1 MMRSMYSSIQGL
13 RAHQQRMDAIGNNI
27 ANVNTIGY
35 KAQRVTFASAY
46 AQTLNGSIAPSAT
59 RGGVNAQQ
67 IGLGVG
73 VASIDSLMSQG
84 SLQMTGEVTDLAIS
98 GNGFFVLKDG
108 GKFLYTRAGNFDFDA
123 QGNLVSKTTGQRVQG
138 WVSDATGTFPATD
151 VSSIRDVQ
159 IPLTDKSLA
168 KPTSLVKFDQ
178 TLNSLAPDGTI
189 HRTAVKIYDS
199 LGREHILDV
208 TFEKDPAIPGP
219 PPLPGTPN
227 RWTINVTSSDMDTTA
242 VPPTS
247 NVTVGAG
254 TITTAFPFTID
265 FNSDGSLDYA
275 AAFGAIPERYILDV
289 TFDDNG
295 VYGFEPQTIEF
306 DLSKIT
312 QVAMSGVNNQSNVR
326 AYEQDGYEAGD
337 LEGINVDSL
346 GMVTAFY
353 TNGQQKQVAQVAL
366 ATFSNPAGLLRDQ
379 NSNWIESNNSGMAR
393 IGSPG
398 TADRGAIAPA
408 RLEMSNV
415 DLSNEFTEMI
425 VTQRGFQANSRTITT
440 TDELLQELVNLK
452 R

>member
-35 KAQRVTFASAY
+35 KSQRVTFSSAF
-46 AQTLNGSIAPSAT
+46 AQTLTGSLAPSAT

-73 VASIDSLMSQG
+73 VGSIDSLMGQG
-84 SLQMTGEVTDLAIS
+84 SLQTTGQVTDLAIS
-98 GNGFFVLKDG
+98 GNGFFVLKEG

-123 QGNLVSKTTGQRVQG
+123 QGYMVSKTTGQRVQG
-138 WVSDATGTFPATD
+138 WLPDTTGAFPARD
-151 VSSIRDVQ
+151 VSTITDLQ

-168 KPTSLVKFDQ
+168 KPTDLVKFDQ
-178 TLNSLAPDGTI
+178 ALNSLAANGDVHT
-189 HRTAVKIYDS
+189 TAVKVYDS
-199 LGREHILDV
+199 LGNAHILDV
-208 TFEKDPAIPGP
+208 ALTKTATND
-219 PPLPGTPN
+219 
-227 RWTINVTSSDMDTTA
+227 WTIDVTSADTN
-242 VPPTS
+242 VPSPLVGGGGNPTS
-247 NVTVGAG
+247 IPFKPDG
-254 TITTAFPFTID
+254 T
-265 FNSDGSLDYA
+265 LDYA
-275 AAFGAIPERYILDV
+275 TAGITPAAPFEL
-289 TFDDNG
+289 TFDADFSF
-295 VYGFEPQTIEF
+295 YTTDPTAQTIRF

-312 QVAMSGVNNQSNVR
+312 QVAMSGVNNQSNLR

-337 LEGINVDSL
+337 LEGINVDNQ

-353 TNGQQKQVAQVAL
+353 TNGQQKAVGQVGM
-366 ATFSNPAGLLRDQ
+366 ATFANPAGLLRDQ
-379 NSNWIESNNSGMAR
+379 NSNWMESNNSGMAR
-393 IGSPG
+393 FGAPG
-398 TADRGAIAPA
+398 TADRGAIAPS

-415 DLSNEFTEMI
+415 DLSSEFTEMI

>member
-1 MMRSMYSSIQGL
+1 MRSMYSSIQGL

-35 KAQRVTFASAY
+35 KAQRVTFASAF
-46 AQTLNGSIAPSAT
+46 AQTLNGSLAPSAT

-73 VASIDSLMSQG
+73 VGSIDSLMSQG
-84 SLQMTGEVTDLAIS
+84 SFQTTGQVTDLAIS
-98 GNGFFVLKDG
+98 GNGFFVMKEG
-108 GKFLYTRAGNFDFDA
+108 GRYLYTRAGNFDFDA
-123 QGNLVSKTTGQRVQG
+123 QGYMVSKTTGQRVQG
-138 WVSDATGTFPATD
+138 WLPDATGTYPARDLSSLTD
-151 VSSIRDVQ
+151 LQ

-178 TLNSLAPDGTI
+178 SLNALAAVNDVHT
-189 HRTAVKIYDS
+189 TAVKVYDS
-199 LGREHILDV
+199 LGNEHILDV
-208 TFEKDPAIPGP
+208 TFTKTATNDWSID
-219 PPLPGTPN
+219 
-227 RWTINVTSSDMDTTA
+227 VTSSDPLVLSPLAGGGGNPASIPFLSDGTLDYTTAGITPPAPFELTFDADFSAYTTDTT
-242 VPPTS
+242 
-247 NVTVGAG
+247 
-254 TITTAFPFTID
+254 
-265 FNSDGSLDYA
+265 
-275 AAFGAIPERYILDV
+275 
-289 TFDDNG
+289 
-295 VYGFEPQTIEF
+295 PQTIRF

-312 QVAMSGVNNQSNVR
+312 QVAMTGVNKESNLR

-337 LEGINVDSL
+337 LEAINVDNQ
-346 GMVTAFY
+346 GTVTAFY
-353 TNGQQKQVAQVAL
+353 TNGQQKSVGQVAL
-366 ATFSNPAGLLRDQ
+366 ATFANPAGLLRDE

-393 IGSPG
+393 IGAPN
-398 TADRGAIAPA
+398 TADRGAIAPS

>member
-35 KAQRVTFASAY
+35 KSQRVTFSSSF
-46 AQTLNGSIAPSAT
+46 AQTLTGALAPSAA

-73 VASIDSLMSQG
+73 VGSIDSLMSQG
-84 SLQMTGEVTDLAIS
+84 SFQMTGQATDLAIS
-98 GNGFFVLKDG
+98 GNGFFVLKEA

-123 QGNLVSKTTGQRVQG
+123 HGYLVSKTTGQRVQG
-138 WVSDATGTFPATD
+138 WLPDQAGVFPTRDLSAMT
-151 VSSIRDVQ
+151 DVQ

-178 TLNSLAPDGTI
+178 ALNSLAPDGTV
-189 HRTAVKIYDS
+189 HTTAIKVYDS
-199 LGREHILDV
+199 LGREHLLDLTFTKV
-208 TFEKDPAIPGP
+208 T
-219 PPLPGTPN
+219 GTPN
-227 RWTINVTSSDMDTTA
+227 QWQVNVGTQDMDNTTT
-242 VPPTS
+242 PPTP
-247 NVTVGAG
+247 NVDVQPGAISG
-254 TITTAFPFTID
+254 SFPFTIQ
-265 FNSDGSLDYA
+265 FNTDGSLDYA
-275 AAFGAIPERYILDV
+275 AAFGTPPPAQYLIDIDFTDSASL
-289 TFDDNG
+289 
-295 VYGFEPQTIEF
+295 YGFEPQTIEL

-312 QVAMSGVNNQSNVR
+312 QVAMTGVNNESNVR

-337 LEGINVDSL
+337 LEAFNVDNL
-346 GMVTAFY
+346 GTVTAFY
-353 TNGQQKQVAQVAL
+353 TNGQQKAVGQVAL
-366 ATFSNPAGLLRDQ
+366 ATFANPAGLLRDQ
-379 NSNWIESNNSGMAR
+379 NSNWMESSNSGMAR
-393 IGSPG
+393 FGAPG
-398 TADRGAIAPA
+398 TADRGIIAPS

-415 DLSNEFTEMI
+415 DLSAEFTEMI